1 MKNRQVHF
9 FFADIIRSIGIIGV
23 IIIHSAN
30 YILYSGLYSHGMT
43 WWFANIIRS
52 TARVSVPLFIMLS
65 GFLVWGVVKKQPH
78 TVAWKKIA
86 LRLLVPL
93 LFWYVAT
100 LFWQAFFWNNSSSAG
115 EIVTNFW
122 RTNITHLYYLQA
134 LIGLHLS
141 LPLLTEI
148 DNLLKP
154 RKKWLVVLGLFGYS
168 CLMTAAAKIW
178 PHLALINAATI
189 FSLYL
194 GYFYLGKLC
203 FSIQFSEKIQ
213 QLSLLVFGLF
223 ALLNASGLQN
233 FFFNNFENLENYSA
247 PGVVVMSV
255 ALFIF
260 LRGGESN
267 WKKWLIG
274 SSEKILALVAA
285 STYGIYLIHYIV
297 KDIVERYILVIGQ
310 VNTGLL
316 FYLVTNI
323 VLVFLLSLAATILI
337 RKNLVTKKMVGG

>member
-1 MKNRQVHF
+1 MKKRIAHF
-9 FFADIIRSIGIIGV
+9 FFADLIRSIGIIGV

-43 WWFANIIRS
+43 WWFANSIRS

-65 GFLVWGVVKKQPH
+65 GFLVWGAAKKQPFAH
-78 TVAWKKIA
+78 VAKKA
-86 LRLLVPL
+86 AHRLFIPL
-93 LFWYVAT
+93 LFWYGLT
-100 LFWQAFFWNNSSSAG
+100 LLWQTFFWNNSSSAD
-115 EIVTNFW
+115 EILTNFW
-122 RTNITHLYYLQA
+122 LTNTTHLYYLQA
-134 LIGLHLS
+134 LIGLHLA
-141 LPLLTEI
+141 LPLLAKI

-154 RKKWLVVLGLFGYS
+154 RKKWLVVLGLFGHS
-168 CLMTAAAKIW
+168 CLMTASSKTW
-178 PHLALINAATI
+178 PHLALINALTI

-194 GYFYLGKLC
+194 GYFYLGKLF
-203 FSIQFSEKIQ
+203 FSIRFSEKIR
-213 QLSLLVFGLF
+213 LISLLVFGLF

-260 LRGGESN
+260 LRSRELH

-274 SSEKILALVAA
+274 NSGKILPLITAN
-285 STYGIYLIHYIV
+285 TYGIYLVHYMV

-310 VNTGLL
+310 VKTGLL
-316 FYLVTNI
+316 FYLVANI
-323 VLVFLLSLAATILI
+323 VSVFLLSLAATILI
-337 RKNLVTKKMVGG
+337 RKNSITKKMVGG